1 MWRDDATLLDIAQA
15 ARRVIAFVEG
25 VDEAS
30 FIANAEKHWAVVAQ
44 LLVIGEAVRRLS
56 ANSQPLTLKS
66 NGPGLPH
73 AQPLHPW
80 LRQDSVGTR
89 LENGNRSRTEAA
101 DAD

>member
-56 ANSQPLTLKS
+56 SEFTASHPEIEWSRIAACATASSMVTTRFGGNSS
-66 NGPGLPH
+66 GE
-73 AQPLHPW
+73 
-80 LRQDSVGTR
+80 RQQKPYRGC
-89 LENGNRSRTEAA
+89 
-101 DAD
+101 